1 MTTAVH
7 PVRSTT
13 SRRTAWRWARLAAAA
28 ATLAV
33 LVWRLGTG
41 PFLDGLRTVD
51 GGALA
56 AAAGLAVLTTV
67 CCAWRWRI
75 VARGLGVDL
84 PLGTAVAAY
93 YRSLFLN
100 VTLPGGV
107 VGDVHRGISHG
118 RDTSD
123 VGRGLRA
130 VAWERSAG
138 QVVQVVLTV
147 AVLLVVPSPVRAA
160 MPLVALALLAAAAG
174 VALAAR
180 VRPAAGRSRWARLR
194 SAAARDVRDGLLAR
208 RAWPAIALASA
219 LVVAGHAATFLIAAR
234 TAGATAPLSRM
245 LPLALLVMLAAAL
258 PNVGGWGPRE
268 GVTAWAFA
276 AAGLGASRGV
286 ATAVVYG
293 VMVFV
298 ASLPGAA
305 VLVAAWVRR
314 TRSVPWRERPFAA
327 GPGSSRRATEPRMPD
342 RPYTLLSCSVSL
354 DGYLGDQTPRLAL
367 SNEADFDRVDEVRAS
382 CDAIMVGAVTVR
394 TDNPRLLVRSRPAAT
409 SARPAGSHRLR

>member
-7 PVRSTT
+7 AGRSSA
-13 SRRTAWRWARLAAAA
+13 SRRGAWWWVRLAAAV

-41 PFLDGLRTVD
+41 PFLDGLRAVD
-51 GGALA
+51 GEALA
-56 AAAGLAVLTTV
+56 AATGLAVLTTV

-75 VARGLGVDL
+75 VARGLSVDL

-107 VGDVHRGISHG
+107 MGDVHRGISHG
-118 RDTSD
+118 RATRNI
-123 VGRGLRA
+123 GRGLRA

-147 AVLLVVPSPVRAA
+147 AVLLVMPSPVRAA
-160 MPLVALALLAAAAG
+160 MPLVAIALLAAAAG
-174 VALAAR
+174 FALAVR
-180 VRPAAGRSRWARLR
+180 VRPGVGRSRWTRVR
-194 SAAARDVRDGLLAR
+194 SAAARDLRDGLLAG
-208 RAWPAIALASA
+208 RAWAAIALASV

-234 TAGATAPLSRM
+234 TAGATAPLSQM
-245 LPLALLVMLAAAL
+245 LPLALLVLLAAAL

-276 AAGLGASRGV
+276 AAGLGAPLGV

-293 VMVFV
+293 AMVFV

-305 VLVAAWVRR
+305 VLVVAWVRR
-314 TRSVPWRERPFAA
+314 TRWAPSRERPLA
-327 GPGSSRRATEPRMPD
+327 GGLAVLARRE
-342 RPYTLLSCSVSL
+342 
-354 DGYLGDQTPRLAL
+354 G
-367 SNEADFDRVDEVRAS
+367 AS
-382 CDAIMVGAVTVR
+382 GA
-394 TDNPRLLVRSRPAAT
+394 
-409 SARPAGSHRLR
+409 